1 MLVFGKNVVLEILKK
16 DKKIQKAYVYKHFND
31 EEILSALQ
39 NKNIHIDYLEKHQLD
54 NLANGNHQGIIV
66 SIPDFKYGNIDE
78 IRSDN
83 GFIVILDHIEDP
95 HNFGAIIRTAE
106 AAGVDAIII
115 PKDRSVDVNSTVMKT
130 SAGALENMKVVQVTN
145 LTNTIKELKQKGY
158 WFVATD
164 MEGTDYDKVDYKG
177 NIAIV
182 IGNEGSGIS
191 RLVKENCD
199 FVATI
204 PMTGSINSLNAS
216 VAAGIILFEALKQ
229 RR

>member
-83 GFIVILDHIEDP
+83 GFIVIL
-95 HNFGAIIRTAE
+95 
-106 AAGVDAIII
+106 
-115 PKDRSVDVNSTVMKT
+115 RS
-130 SAGALENMKVVQVTN
+130 
-145 LTNTIKELKQKGY
+145 Y
-158 WFVATD
+158 
-164 MEGTDYDKVDYKG
+164 
-177 NIAIV
+177 
-182 IGNEGSGIS
+182 
-191 RLVKENCD
+191 
-199 FVATI
+199 
-204 PMTGSINSLNAS
+204 
-216 VAAGIILFEALKQ
+216 
-229 RR
+229 